1 MRMSICNICTKKYE
15 IERLWQSKS
24 RKCAVHKMG
33 LNIAINVVFLMAF
46 VIHVF
51 LVAFSLIYP
60 NTPSVK
66 VYKKSFNE
74 IEFPISIKICATEDR
89 DSDAMRHNVTGYK
102 RSFKFFMGESMFND
116 SLFGWRG
123 HTKDGSVLGSTQG
136 ISSLY

>member
-1 MRMSICNICTKKYE
+1 MSWN
-15 IERLWQSKS
+15 
-24 RKCAVHKMG
+24 V
-33 LNIAINVVFLMAF
+33 AINVVFSIAL

-51 LVAFSLIYP
+51 LVVFSMIYP

-74 IEFPISIKICATEDR
+74 IDFPISIKICATEDR
-89 DSDAMRHNVTGYK
+89 DRDTMRHNVTGYK

-136 ISSLY
+136 ISYDSSLD